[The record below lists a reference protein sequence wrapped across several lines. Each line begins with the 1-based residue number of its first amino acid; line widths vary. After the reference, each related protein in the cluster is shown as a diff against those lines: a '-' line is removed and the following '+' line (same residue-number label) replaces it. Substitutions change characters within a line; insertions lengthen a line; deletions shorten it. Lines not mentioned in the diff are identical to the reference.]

1 MPVVL
6 TDAYKNRTFILPF
19 TADKSECAYVKP
31 LTETDIDKIRKQ
43 AAKEGGADEVL
54 ITRYFNRAYLMESIT
69 GWQGFYDAAGNEIPY
84 SPEMVKEICECDP
97 AFAFETLRRVRDIA
111 RLGELDERK
120 N

>member
-19 TADKSECAYVKP
+19 KGDKSEMAYVKP
-31 LTETDIDKIRKQ
+31 LTDTELERIRKQ
-43 AAKEGGADEVL
+43 AAKEGGADEMLTQKYFVRLLL
-54 ITRYFNRAYLMESIT
+54 IESIT
-69 GWQGFYDAAGNEIPY
+69 GWQGFYDVAGNAIPY

-97 AFAFETLRRVRDIA
+97 EFATQTVLRVRNIA
-111 RLGELDERK
+111 RVGELEEIK